1 MPYLCKKQIV
11 VGGITYYPG
20 DMVPDGVILPER
32 SLKLRRNNYISEINK
47 EYDKA
52 CVQKGFTQE
61 QVNQIVDNAV
71 LEAVA
76 KIERKVSIQVSIK
89 GESGEGDHIVVLAT
103 QMEIQQ
109 VFSIIQ
115 MNVEEAV
122 KEIAEVKNENVL
134 ILLHVIDGRKMVKE
148 ASKKQVDNLYT
159 EKEAN
164 HHSTRISNNI
174 KGVDT

>member
-1 MPYLCKKQIV
+1 MQYLCKKQLV

-20 DMVPDGVILPER
+20 NIVPEGVILPKR
-32 SLKLRRNNYISEINK
+32 SLKLIKNNYISEIDK
-47 EYDKA
+47 EYGKA
-52 CVQKGFTQE
+52 SVQKGFTQE
-61 QVNQIVDNAV
+61 QVDQIIDNAV
-71 LEAVA
+71 LEALD
-76 KIERKVSIQVSIK
+76 KREVSIQVAVK

-109 VFSIIQ
+109 IFSIMQ

-122 KEIAEVKNENVL
+122 KEIVEIKNENIL
-134 ILLHVIDGRKMVKE
+134 ILLHAIDNRKMVKE

-159 EKEAN
+159 EKEPN
-164 HHSTRISNNI
+164 HHNTRINNHT